1 LKTMG
6 DNKKHQILV
15 GFALETQNEMENAK
29 AKLEKKN
36 LDMIVLNS
44 LRVEGAGFRKDTNK
58 IKIITKSNIIEFDLK
73 SKKEVA
79 QDILD
84 TITNRFYTK

>member
-1 LKTMG
+1 MG